1 MKPETGTPASPPVIR
16 SDDLFKG
23 CNEILIQHNGV
34 VYRLRLTANDRLILT
49 K

>member
-1 MKPETGTPASPPVIR
+1 MKPESGTPPSVTVIQ

-23 CNEILIQHNGV
+23 HNEVLIQHNGV